1 MISNMIAH
9 RLHKTLFVVV
19 CIEMEVFAQVIK
31 RNLNLNMWNVIISTV
46 CAVMIKS
53 LCSPD
58 ELDEPLLQV
67 PLGAV
72 QVINLGRRLQI
83 AALPLQGGAAKTL
96 TQVLTGLL
104 GQRQLL
110 LSSEGE
116 GEGRGIDRGR

>member
-31 RNLNLNMWNVIISTV
+31 RNLNLSTV